1 MHYDAVLLYKESF
14 GRLKACGVVV
24 KKGKEDKIQNGDPP
38 LLLFFAFA
46 LRRCASAQTD
56 SAAAEN
62 VVNI

>member
-14 GRLKACGVVV
+14 GRLKACGVVL
-24 KKGKEDKIQNGDPP
+24 KRERKINSKWRPTITA
-38 LLLFFAFA
+38 FFAFA